1 MAAKGPVK
9 SRSRSVPAPD
19 TNGNTK
25 YRPSAE
31 NSRNKRRI
39 STGPIPTRMPKY
51 NKGYHAVLAM
61 IKDLKVRACKP
72 YNPLY
77 LILVY
82 VCLDPRFCL
91 SSMLLHI
98 GDKCDLQF

>member
-25 YRPSAE
+25 YRQNAD
-31 NSRNKRRI
+31 NARTKRRV

-61 IKDLKVRACKP
+61 IKDLKVRACE
-72 YNPLY
+72 
-77 LILVY
+77 
-82 VCLDPRFCL
+82 L
-91 SSMLLHI
+91 SN
-98 GDKCDLQF
+98 